1 MAPLLSFLSFIPLAC
16 LALAAPAANVS
27 PTVTIANGVVVGTQ
41 TTVSNQPSQT
51 AKVNAYL
58 GVPFA
63 QSPPQRF
70 SPPVAASS
78 WSTPLS
84 AQTLKPA
91 CIQQFVG
98 SGDEQARLKQYFN
111 NPLGPPPAESEDCL
125 YLNVYTPANAT
136 ANSKLPV
143 MFWIFGARTIL

>member
-1 MAPLLSFLSFIPLAC
+1 MAPLSYLLSFISLAA
-16 LALAAPAANVS
+16 LTLAAPAANVS
-27 PTVTIANGVVVGTQ
+27 PTVTVSNGVIVGTQ

-70 SPPVAASS
+70 SPPVAAAA
-78 WSTPLS
+78 WSTPRQ
-84 AQTLKPA
+84 AQTLPPA

-98 SGDEQARLKQYFN
+98 SGDQQARLKQYFN

-143 MFWIFGARTIL
+143 MFWLFGVSAK